1 MSTNKYLSLLAQDYP
16 NIKAATAEII
26 HLNALKELPKGTE
39 YFFSDLHGED
49 KAFLHLLRSASG
61 NIRTKIAQLYE
72 NKMTYEEQNQLANL
86 VYDPE
91 RVLEL
96 LRDSDRLTPEWIR
109 ITIFRLVDLCR
120 NIGGKYSLE
129 NISRKTP
136 TVYYDII
143 TELLFSGQ
151 GEPDKKNYIDSIIR
165 FIIEAGAS
173 RSFIV
178 AMCSMIQD
186 ICINTLHIIGDIFDR
201 GPGPHRIMEELMN
214 FPVVDIQ
221 WGNHD
226 ILWMGAAA
234 GNEVCM
240 SSVIRIGVGYNNFD
254 ALEDG
259 YDLNLRPLSSF
270 AETFYGDDPCIRF
283 HPKILDENEYDQVD
297 ASHAARMHK
306 AISIIQFKLEGQLL
320 EKHPEYEMQ
329 DRIVLKKIDFER
341 GVYKHGDHE
350 YPLLDTCFPTID
362 PKDPLQL
369 IPEERKLIHS
379 IRASFL
385 HSEPLKR
392 HVRFLYSHGSMYKT
406 VNNNLLFHGCIPLNE
421 DGSFDSLKYKGENY
435 SGKALMDCLDVLI
448 QDAFYLTS
456 DPGQKQEKVDFMWYL
471 WCGPKSPLFGKSQMS
486 TFENFFLEDKKIRKE
501 YYNPYFQLAQREE
514 IARSILTVFGLDA
527 DIAHIINGHVPVKIK
542 DGESPVKANGKLYVI
557 DGGIAKAYQPK
568 TGIAGYTLIFN
579 SHHLAL
585 AEHHSFDYGIE
596 NDLGSYMPTLHI
608 VETMPR
614 RLKEGDTDLGREWD
628 TQIADLNDLILA
640 YRHGRIKE
648 RYPSE
653 NE

>member
-1 MSTNKYLSLLAQDYP
+1 MDSDKYLHLLAKDYP
-16 NIKAATAEII
+16 NIPSATAEII

-61 NIRTKIAQLYE
+61 SIRTKISELYE
-72 NKMTYEEQNQLANL
+72 NKMSFEEQNQLANL

-96 LRDSDRLTPEWIR
+96 LKESDRLTPEWIK

-120 NIGGKYSLE
+120 YIGNKYSLE
-129 NISRKTP
+129 NISKKTP
-136 TVYYDII
+136 PVFYDII

-151 GEPDKKNYIDSIIR
+151 GEHDKKNYIDSIIR
-165 FIIEAGAS
+165 SIIEAGAS
-173 RSFIV
+173 KNFIID
-178 AMCSMIQD
+178 MCNMIQD
-186 ICINTLHIIGDIFDR
+186 ICINSLHIIGDIFDR
-201 GPGPHRIMEELMN
+201 GPGPHRIMEELMA

-240 SSVIRIGVGYNNFD
+240 TCVIRTGIGYNNFD

-259 YDLNLRPLSSF
+259 YDLNLRPLSSL
-270 AETFYGDDPCIRF
+270 AEALYGDDPCVRF
-283 HPKILDENEYDQVD
+283 QPKILDENEYDQVD

-320 EKHPEYEMQ
+320 EKHSDYGME
-329 DRIVLKKIDFER
+329 DRIVLKKVDFDR
-341 GVYKHGDHE
+341 SVYIHEGQE
-350 YPLLDTCFPTID
+350 YPLLDTNFPTID
-362 PKDPLQL
+362 PCNPLQL
-369 IPEERKLIHS
+369 IPEEKELLHS
-379 IRASFL
+379 LRASFL

-406 VNNNLLFHGCIPLNE
+406 VNNNLLYHGCIPLKK
-421 DGSFDSLKYKGENY
+421 DGSFDALNYKGEDY
-435 SGKALMDCLDVLI
+435 SGKDLMDCLDVLI
-448 QDAFYLTS
+448 QDAYYLTS
-456 DPGQKQEKVDFMWYL
+456 DLGQKQEKVDFMWYL

-486 TFENFFLEDKKIRKE
+486 TFENFFLEDKNIRE
-501 YYNPYFQLAQREE
+501 EHYNPYFQLAQRED
-514 IARSILTVFGLDA
+514 IARQILTEFGLDA
-527 DIAHIINGHVPVKIK
+527 DKAHIINGHVPVKIK

-585 AEHHSFDYGIE
+585 AEHRSLDYGID
-596 NDLGSYMPTLHI
+596 NDLGSYTPTIHI

-614 RLKEGDTDLGREWD
+614 RLKEEDTDLGKEWD
-628 TQIADLNDLILA
+628 TKISDLNDLVLA
-640 YRHGRIKE
+640 YRQGRIKE
-648 RYPSE
+648 SYPPE
-653 NE
+653 G